1 MRWLLPRR
9 IGQIAI
15 RHGESRHYIALL
27 QPNRTEREFN
37 PVSVNQSLSDGRFG
51 ALYGIRV
58 MTVSFTGMERVN
70 DQFPACRM
78 GCPPASFLSLQP
90 NNKGP
95 QAQALKVSWRF
106 ADGMVVRLL
115 Y

>member
-1 MRWLLPRR
+1 MGKSSFDP
-9 IGQIAI
+9 AK
-15 RHGESRHYIALL
+15 SRHHIALL

-37 PVSVNQSLSDGRFG
+37 PVTVNQSLSDGRSG
-51 ALYGIRV
+51 AAYGVRV

-70 DQFPACRM
+70 DQFPTCCV
-78 GCPPASFLSLQP
+78 GCPPASFLSLQS

-95 QAQALKVSWRF
+95 QAQALSVSWRL